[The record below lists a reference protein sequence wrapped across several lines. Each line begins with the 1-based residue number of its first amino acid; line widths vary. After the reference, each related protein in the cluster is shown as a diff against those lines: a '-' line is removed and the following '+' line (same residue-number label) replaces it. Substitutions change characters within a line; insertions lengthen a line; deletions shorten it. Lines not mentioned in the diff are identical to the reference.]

1 MIIKKEHVFL
11 LTSYLNIDRKFVALE
26 IQSLYLYLKG
36 TFRKEIWDDL
46 FMTMKLHIYEA
57 TYKYFSIKRL
67 KS

>member
-11 LTSYLNIDRKFVALE
+11 LTNYLNIDRKFVALE

-36 TFRKEIWDDL
+36 TFRKEMWDNL

-57 TYKYFSIKRL
+57 TEKIFFNKAA
-67 KS
+67 

>member
-36 TFRKEIWDDL
+36 TFRKEMWDNL

-57 TYKYFSIKRL
+57 TDKYFSIKQL